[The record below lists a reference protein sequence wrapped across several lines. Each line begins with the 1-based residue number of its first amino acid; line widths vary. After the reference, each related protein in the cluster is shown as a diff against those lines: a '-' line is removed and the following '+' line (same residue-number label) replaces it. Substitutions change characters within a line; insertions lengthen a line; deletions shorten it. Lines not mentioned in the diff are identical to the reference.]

1 MNRNSFSTAAQLDPI
16 TKPERGHSCLL
27 LLFALACCLCPT
39 ANAYP
44 PGPYTII
51 FGTVRDQYGTPLSS
65 ATAQVVLQT
74 PSGLQAAA
82 PIVPGVATAGV
93 SYVLKVP
100 LDSGV
105 TPDLYQP
112 NVLVPASPY
121 KMVVVIGTVTN
132 LPIEM
137 VTTYQSV
144 GQWAKATR
152 VDLTLGVDSNGD
164 GLPDAWEYAFMAMLG
179 TNVPLSSLTANS
191 ILTPDGL
198 TLRQEFLLG
207 TALFDPG
214 DALKIVFLG
223 FNGASPLLQFPTISG
238 RSYTVLAS
246 ADLKSWTAANF
257 NLVSDPAGT
266 ATRPYYIAPNV
277 AKIQVQVAPP
287 PAGSQKQF
295 YKIQVQ

>member
-112 NVLVPASPY
+112 NVLVP
-121 KMVVVIGTVTN
+121 
-132 LPIEM
+132 
-137 VTTYQSV
+137 
-144 GQWAKATR
+144 
-152 VDLTLGVDSNGD
+152 
-164 GLPDAWEYAFMAMLG
+164 
-179 TNVPLSSLTANS
+179 
-191 ILTPDGL
+191 
-198 TLRQEFLLG
+198 
-207 TALFDPG
+207 
-214 DALKIVFLG
+214 
-223 FNGASPLLQFPTISG
+223 
-238 RSYTVLAS
+238 
-246 ADLKSWTAANF
+246 
-257 NLVSDPAGT
+257 
-266 ATRPYYIAPNV
+266 
-277 AKIQVQVAPP
+277 
-287 PAGSQKQF
+287 
-295 YKIQVQ
+295 